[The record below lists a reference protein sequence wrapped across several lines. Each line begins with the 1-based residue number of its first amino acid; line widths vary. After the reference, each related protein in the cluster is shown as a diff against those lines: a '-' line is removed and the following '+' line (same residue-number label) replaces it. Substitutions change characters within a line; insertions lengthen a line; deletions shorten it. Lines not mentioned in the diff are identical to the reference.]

1 MKVKHAED
9 KVNKE
14 YKKFLSAVENVDSM
28 NFMVK
33 LVDDVI
39 ERNNDCLK
47 GRFSNVSDLLW
58 KSLTISLK
66 GRKTETKSRWN

>member
-47 GRFSNVSDLLW
+47 GKFSNVSDLFW